1 MDDFHRGEFT
11 AGGRAV
17 FWGLLFSGMML
28 MGGVTAPLA
37 ICFGFCIS
45 ALFLGGVLGGFFRPR
60 LRLTRQIGSYPSAGE
75 VVQYQVQVENV
86 GRRPARN
93 VIVEERKLPADLRP
107 SGPPPLIELLQPGES
122 ASVTLKLRC
131 LSRDVF
137 DLNRLQGG
145 STFPTGLVKS
155 GRKSRQSDRLVVYPK
170 VTPVL
175 ELEVPHSRNHQPGGI
190 AVASQVGESTEFL
203 GTRDFRRGDRL
214 RDIHWPSSA
223 RTGRLITREF
233 QEEYFV
239 RLAVVLD
246 VEAPKARDERRLEQA
261 ISLTAGLTDAL
272 ARKDYIVDIFA
283 AGDDIHHFQ
292 AGRAIA
298 RLDNIL
304 ELLAGL
310 ESGRF
315 LDIDALES
323 VLIPEAP
330 RLSAVILVMMDWD
343 QRRSDLVQRLK
354 SHGLAVRVICMKE
367 SSVPDGVDPSEIMEV
382 PT

>member
-1 MDDFHRGEFT
+1 
-11 AGGRAV
+11 
-17 FWGLLFSGMML
+17 

-37 ICFGFCIS
+37 LCFGFCIS
-45 ALFLGGVLGGFFRPR
+45 ALFLAGVLGGIFRPR
-60 LRLTRQIGSYPSAGE
+60 LQLTRQIGSFPSAGE
-75 VVQYQVQVENV
+75 VVQYQVDVKNV
-86 GRRPARN
+86 GTRPARN
-93 VIVEERKLPADLRP
+93 VVVEERKLPADLRP
-107 SGPPPLIELLQPGES
+107 SGPSPVIDLLQPGES
-122 ASVTLKLRC
+122 TSVTLKLRC

-145 STFPTGLVKS
+145 STFPTGLTKS
-155 GRKSRQSDRLVVYPK
+155 GRRAKQSDRLVVYPK

-175 ELEVPHSRNHQPGGI
+175 ELDVPHSRNHQPGGI

-246 VEAPKARDERRLEQA
+246 VEAPKARDERRLERA

-310 ESGRF
+310 ESGQF
-315 LDIDALES
+315 LDIHALES
-323 VLIPEAP
+323 VLIPEAS

-354 SHGLAVRVICMKE
+354 SQGLAVRVICMKE
-367 SSVPDGVDPSEIMEV
+367 TSVPDGVDPSEIMEV